1 MNTLSILF
9 VLPLLIIFSYLF
21 DTFARKTKFPAVIL
35 LMITGILIRTAC
47 NVYGYTD
54 FDFLEN
60 LIPVLGTIGLILIV
74 LEGAVELEINREK
87 LPLIL
92 KGFLAALFILIANIW
107 ILQWVFGVLF
117 QMEHNEAVLYA
128 IPLSIISSAVAIP
141 SAAGLISKEK
151 EFVTYES
158 TFSDILGIMIFNY
171 AIRQFESDQSLIGG
185 TALVS
190 LCLQILG
197 VIVISLAITYILFR
211 LLQQIH
217 HHVKFFLILALLILV
232 YAFGKLFHLPALV
245 TIFIFGIFLSNVKSL
260 LPQFLL
266 NYLDIEQTEKG
277 FHEFHI
283 LTAEST
289 FIVRTF
295 FFLFF
300 GFSIEIIDFDSFSP
314 IIYGLLIFM
323 VMLVIRYVYLSA
335 TTLNI
340 KPSALVYMSPRGL
353 ISILLFIQ
361 LKEVSFLNTTTSP
374 IDERVLLVVIL
385 GSMLV
390 MLLGTLKKPKND
402 EIIISDLNTEEEEE
416 GFTFDSPSIPPS
428 LDENENETTDNS

>member
-1 MNTLSILF
+1 
-9 VLPLLIIFSYLF
+9 
-21 DTFARKTKFPAVIL
+21 
-35 LMITGILIRTAC
+35 
-47 NVYGYTD
+47 
-54 FDFLEN
+54 
-60 LIPVLGTIGLILIV
+60 
-74 LEGAVELEINREK
+74 
-87 LPLIL
+87 
-92 KGFLAALFILIANIW
+92 
-107 ILQWVFGVLF
+107 
-117 QMEHNEAVLYA
+117 
-128 IPLSIISSAVAIP
+128 
-141 SAAGLISKEK
+141 
-151 EFVTYES
+151 
-158 TFSDILGIMIFNY
+158 
-171 AIRQFESDQSLIGG
+171 
-185 TALVS
+185 
-190 LCLQILG
+190 
-197 VIVISLAITYILFR
+197 
-211 LLQQIH
+211 
-217 HHVKFFLILALLILV
+217 LV

-323 VMLVIRYVYLSA
+323 VILVIRYVYLSA
-335 TTLNI
+335 TTLKI

-402 EIIISDLNTEEEEE
+402 GIIISDLNTEEEEE